1 MHEEDY
7 RPIVTQ
13 IPPTE
18 FLPGTSIE
26 IVRPVRLSS
35 PPEHVLF
42 DFDGTLSLI
51 REGWVEVMV
60 PMMVEVLQQ
69 TGTDESPQQLEVLC
83 REFVTYLTGKQTIYQ
98 MIRLAEEVRRRGG
111 KPEEPLVYKHWYLE
125 RLHQRIAGRREGLR
139 TGCIRPEEMLV
150 PGSLNLLDALQERG
164 VRMYLA
170 SGTDEPCVREEAQLL
185 GLDRYFG
192 DHIYG
197 ALDNYTAFSKAMVI
211 ERILQENQVPG
222 QRLLGFG
229 DGYVEIANVKTAGG
243 TAVAVASD
251 EAGRSG
257 RPDPWKRQRL
267 IGAGADLVIPDYRH
281 GKPLLEYLWENAKSS
296 SD

>member
-7 RPIVTQ
+7 RPVVTGL
-13 IPPTE
+13 PATE

-26 IVRPVRLSS
+26 IVRPVRLPE
-35 PPEHVLF
+35 PPQYVLF

-60 PMMVEVLQQ
+60 PMMVEVLQA
-69 TGTDESPQQLEVLC
+69 TGTQETPEQLERLC

-98 MIRLAEEVRRRGG
+98 MIRLAEEVQRRGG
-111 KPEEPLVYKHWYLE
+111 QPEDPVVYKHRYLE
-125 RLHQRIAGRREGLR
+125 RLHQRIADRREGLR
-139 TGCIRPEEMLV
+139 TGRIRPVEMLV
-150 PGSLNLLDALQERG
+150 PGSLELLEALRALG
-164 VRMYLA
+164 VQMYLA
-170 SGTDEPCVREEAQLL
+170 SGTDLPCVLEEAQLL

-192 DHIYG
+192 QHIYG

-211 ERILQENQVPG
+211 QQILKENQVPG
-222 QRLLGFG
+222 DRLLGFG
-229 DGYVEIANVKTAGG
+229 DGYVEILNVKSVGG

-257 RPDPWKRQRL
+257 KPDPWKRSRL
-267 IGAGADLVIPDYRH
+267 IGAGADLVIPDYRDW
-281 GKPLLEYLWENAKSS
+281 KPLLEYLWGK
-296 SD
+296 

>member
-7 RPIVTQ
+7 RPVVTE

-26 IVRPVRLSS
+26 IVRPVRLPT

-51 REGWVEVMV
+51 REGWVDVMV

-69 TGTDESPQQLEVLC
+69 TGTEETPEQLERLC

-98 MIRLAEEVRRRGG
+98 MIRLAEEVQRRGG
-111 KPEEPLVYKHWYLE
+111 KPEDPLVYKHRYLE

-139 TGCIRPEEMLV
+139 TGRIQPEQMLV
-150 PGSLNLLDALQERG
+150 PGALELLEALRG
-164 VRMYLA
+164 LGVHMYLA
-170 SGTDEPCVREEAQLL
+170 SGTDQPCVWEEAQLL

-192 DHIYG
+192 QHIYG

-211 ERILQENQVPG
+211 EQILKENQVPG
-222 QRLLGFG
+222 HRLLGFG
-229 DGYVEIANVKTAGG
+229 DGYVEIANVKSVGG

-257 RPDPWKRQRL
+257 KPDPWKRQRL

-281 GKPLLEYLWENAKSS
+281 WKPLLEYLWRQ
-296 SD
+296 

>member
-1 MHEEDY
+1 MYEEDY
-7 RPIVTQ
+7 RPIVTE
-13 IPPTE
+13 ISSTE

-26 IVRPVRLSS
+26 IVRPVRLPS
-35 PPEHVLF
+35 PPKHVLF

-69 TGTDESPQQLEVLC
+69 TGTNETPEQLEQLC

-98 MIRLAEEVRRRGG
+98 MIRLAEEVKRRGG
-111 KPEEPLVYKHWYLE
+111 KPEDPLVYKHRYLE

-139 TGCIRPEEMLV
+139 SGRIRPEEMLV
-150 PGSLNLLDALQERG
+150 PGSLELLEALRG
-164 VRMYLA
+164 LGVQMYLA
-170 SGTDEPCVREEAQLL
+170 SGTDQPCVLEEAQLL

-192 DHIYG
+192 PHIYG
-197 ALDNYTAFSKAMVI
+197 ALDNYLAFSKAMVI
-211 ERILQENQVPG
+211 ERILKEHHIPG
-222 QRLLGFG
+222 HQLLGFG
-229 DGYVEIANVKTAGG
+229 DGYVEIANVKTVGG

-257 RPDPWKRQRL
+257 RPDPWKRSRL
-267 IGAGADLVIPDYRH
+267 IGAGADLVIPDYRDW
-281 GKPLLEYLWENAKSS
+281 KPLLDYLWTKTTSS
-296 SD
+296 G

>member
-7 RPIVTQ
+7 RPVVTEL
-13 IPPTE
+13 PATE

-26 IVRPVRLSS
+26 IVRPVRLPE
-35 PPEHVLF
+35 PPQYVLF

-51 REGWVEVMV
+51 REGWIEVMV
-60 PMMVEVLQQ
+60 PMMVEVLQA
-69 TGTDESPQQLEVLC
+69 TGTDETPEQLERLC

-111 KPEEPLVYKHWYLE
+111 QPEDPLVYKHRYLE
-125 RLHQRIAGRREGLR
+125 RLHQRIADRREGLR
-139 TGCIRPEEMLV
+139 TGRIRPEQMLV
-150 PGSLNLLDALQERG
+150 PGSLELLEALQDIG
-164 VRMYLA
+164 VQMYLA
-170 SGTDEPCVREEAQLL
+170 SGTDQPCVLEEAQLL

-192 DHIYG
+192 QHIYG

-211 ERILQENQVPG
+211 QQILKENQVPG
-222 QRLLGFG
+222 HRLLGFG
-229 DGYVEIANVKTAGG
+229 DGYVEIVNVKTVGG

-257 RPDPWKRQRL
+257 KPDPWKRTRL
-267 IGAGADLVIPDYRH
+267 IGAGADLVIPDYRDW
-281 GKPLLEYLWENAKSS
+281 KPLLEYLWGK
-296 SD
+296 

>member
-7 RPIVTQ
+7 RPVV
-13 IPPTE
+13 PELPATE

-26 IVRPVRLSS
+26 IVRPVRLPE
-35 PPEHVLF
+35 PPQYVLF

-60 PMMVEVLQQ
+60 PMMVEVLQA
-69 TGTDESPQQLEVLC
+69 TGTQETPEQLERLC

-98 MIRLAEEVRRRGG
+98 MIRLAEEVQRRGG
-111 KPEEPLVYKHWYLE
+111 QPEDPVVYKHRYLE
-125 RLHQRIAGRREGLR
+125 RLHQRIADRREGLR
-139 TGCIRPEEMLV
+139 TGRIRPVEMLV
-150 PGSLNLLDALQERG
+150 PGSLELLEALRALG
-164 VRMYLA
+164 VQMYLA
-170 SGTDEPCVREEAQLL
+170 SGTDLPCVLEEAQLL

-192 DHIYG
+192 QHIYG

-211 ERILQENQVPG
+211 QQILKENQVPG
-222 QRLLGFG
+222 DRLLGFG
-229 DGYVEIANVKTAGG
+229 DGYVEILNVKSVGG

-257 RPDPWKRQRL
+257 KPDPWKRSRL
-267 IGAGADLVIPDYRH
+267 IGAGADLVIPDYRDW
-281 GKPLLEYLWENAKSS
+281 KPLLEYLWGK
-296 SD
+296 